1 MVNQGAITQCLPV
14 APLPIRDSRQNPR
27 VLVPEPKVWEEG
39 NTPTLGRPLFSPL
52 PGMFLSPSK
61 STGVGCHF
69 LLQGLNPSAIH
80 PELFWGDLCQ
90 LLLLLLSL

>member
-27 VLVPEPKVWEEG
+27 VLVPAPKVWEEG

-52 PGMFLSPSK
+52 PGMFLSPSLPQVELRK
-61 STGVGCHF
+61 AELAKG
-69 LLQGLNPSAIH
+69 LLNA
-80 PELFWGDLCQ
+80 ERK
-90 LLLLLLSL
+90 

>member
-27 VLVPEPKVWEEG
+27 VLVPEPKVWLPTLVG

-52 PGMFLSPSK
+52 PGMFLSPSLPQVELRK
-61 STGVGCHF
+61 AELAKG
-69 LLQGLNPSAIH
+69 LLNA
-80 PELFWGDLCQ
+80 ERK
-90 LLLLLLSL
+90 

>member
-52 PGMFLSPSK
+52 PGMFLSPSLPQVELRK
-61 STGVGCHF
+61 AELAKG
-69 LLQGLNPSAIH
+69 LLNAERQ
-80 PELFWGDLCQ
+80 
-90 LLLLLLSL
+90 